1 MSARDDFTLGD
12 AIAKARKL
20 ADLDQTDLADR
31 LGVTTKTIGRW
42 EADTCRVPF
51 DAIVRIA
58 HLTGK
63 PVTWFADFVAVPPL
77 EPAGQTADP
86 IPLKSTQRTKRA
98 SSKQIR
104 SNPCSIGTLSLA
116 RAA

>member
-1 MSARDDFTLGD
+1 MSAKDEFTLGD

-42 EADTCRVPF
+42 EADTSRVPF

-63 PVTWFADFVAVPPL
+63 PVTWFADFVTVVPD
-77 EPAGQTADP
+77 EPAGQTADLL
-86 IPLKSTQRTKRA
+86 PLKSTQRTKRA
-98 SSKQIR
+98 SGRQNR
-104 SNPCSIGTLSLA
+104 SNPCMIGTPSLL
-116 RAA
+116 AAA